1 MCNPLE
7 RLNIIFNLENPNI
20 TLKIRERERERERER
35 GFGKGKKNRVV
46 GLLKLDCTFP
56 FYIYFL
62 K

>member
-20 TLKIRERERERERER
+20 TLKIRERERERER

-46 GLLKLDCTFP
+46 GLLKLDFTFP

>member
-20 TLKIRERERERERER
+20 TLKIRERERERER

-46 GLLKLDCTFP
+46 GLLKLDDTFP